1 VSVEFP
7 AVDSREQAT
16 TPLGEVWAT
25 VAGLLLLSALG
36 ELVSNASVT
45 PAITVLVGLA
55 SFYSASGAARRKSRR
70 IGTRAGLGLTALTAL
85 LVVIEVLA
93 GLAGDK

>member
-1 VSVEFP
+1 MD
-7 AVDSREQAT
+7 AREQVT
-16 TPLGEVWAT
+16 TPLAEVWAA
-25 VAGLLLLSALG
+25 VAGLLLLLALG

-70 IGTRAGLGLTALTAL
+70 IGTRAGLALTALTAL
-85 LVVIEVLA
+85 LVVIEVLT
-93 GLAGDK
+93 GLASDS